1 MGRFRSGKPFLLFSW
16 VIILFTGC
24 TAMEEPGTS
33 EKAGREKS
41 SSTALTPTR
50 TTRPTWTPRPTATAP
65 DTPTFTPSATPMP
78 PGLAELL
85 EITEKWKYKGFMTL
99 GADRW
104 ARLSLDP
111 RQGKETV
118 AKEGEIV
125 HGVEV
130 GKVYSWKVELHYQGA
145 VREIEVTPDAVEPTE
160 VPVQKQQQPQQPQVQ
175 TRTDVPSGVGE
186 QRREQAGHRRDE
198 RITGQETGFR

>member
-1 MGRFRSGKPFLLFSW
+1 
-16 VIILFTGC
+16 
-24 TAMEEPGTS
+24 
-33 EKAGREKS
+33 
-41 SSTALTPTR
+41 
-50 TTRPTWTPRPTATAP
+50 
-65 DTPTFTPSATPMP
+65 MP

-125 HGVEV
+125 QGVEV
-130 GKVYSWKVELHYQGA
+130 GRVYSWKVELHYQGA
-145 VREIEVTPDAVEPTE
+145 VREIEVTPDSVEPTA
-160 VPVQKQQQPQQPQVQ
+160 VPVQKQQQPQQQRQQPQVQ

-186 QRREQAGHRRDE
+186 QRREQAGHSRDE
-198 RITGQETGFR
+198 QITGQETGFR